1 MANRHRIRP
10 QVESMEGRALL
21 SAGAAVHGTL
31 RGNYQISFVNGDAT
45 LSLSGSGRVSSL
57 GVVSASGTLDP
68 TGPHFSGPYPGLVT
82 LVSPKGA
89 ATIELFG
96 PVGKL
101 AVGFTGSS
109 PFAAG
114 QYRLRTYTLTSPG
127 KPATLGSAALK
138 FDLSGH
144 FTLVV

>member
-1 MANRHRIRP
+1 MANRHRCRP
-10 QVESMEGRALL
+10 GVESMEGRTLL
-21 SAGAAVHGTL
+21 SAGAVHGTL

-57 GVVSASGTLDP
+57 GIVSASGTLDP
-68 TGPHFSGPYPGLVT
+68 TGPHFSGPYPGQVT
-82 LVSPKGA
+82 LASPKGT
-89 ATIELFG
+89 ATVELFG

-101 AVGFTGSS
+101 AVGFSGSS

-114 QYRLRTYTLTSPG
+114 QYRLRTYTLTAPG
-127 KPATLGSAALK
+127 KPAALGAAALK
-138 FDLSGH
+138 FDLAGH